1 MRWLPAISSRA
12 PGELRAGIALFFAI
26 AVISFIGPLLA
37 ADPTAITDPGAT
49 SLLPPGTVR
58 TQADLRDGTTLI
70 VERATIV
77 AGGWRF
83 TRLGQDLL
91 IDASRVAAV
100 HRRIYLF
107 GSDSVGRDVLA
118 RTLAGG
124 RNSLA
129 VGLSALALTLII
141 GLGVG
146 ALAGWA
152 GGVID
157 AVLMRVVDA
166 VLAIPLIFLML
177 LVATLMRPSP
187 LTLVLI
193 LGASTW
199 MGVARLVRAQVLS
212 LKSRPF
218 VLAAR
223 VAGASMPRILLRH
236 VFPNAL
242 TPITQDAALRLGD
255 LILIEASLS
264 YLGFGVRP
272 PTPSWGGMVAD
283 AQAVLGEAWWP
294 AALPVVLIALTVIAA
309 ALVADGLQHAQRRQ
323 STLE

>member
-1 MRWLPAISSRA
+1 VRRLPASLSCA
-12 PGELRAGIALFFAI
+12 PGELRAGIALFVAI
-26 AVISFIGPLLA
+26 AGISFVGPFLA
-37 ADPTAITDPGAT
+37 GDPTAITDPSTT

-58 TQADLRDGTTLI
+58 TQVDLRDGTTLI
-70 VERATIV
+70 VERATSV
-77 AGGWRF
+77 AGGWRCK
-83 TRLGQDLL
+83 RLGEDLL
-91 IDASRVAAV
+91 IEASRIAAV
-100 HRRIYLF
+100 HRRVYLF
-107 GSDSVGRDVLA
+107 GSDSVGRDILA

-124 RNSLA
+124 RISLA
-129 VGLSALALTLII
+129 VGLSALALTLVI

-152 GGVID
+152 GGLVD

-199 MGVARLVRAQVLS
+199 MGVARLVRGQVLS

-223 VAGASMPRILLRH
+223 VAGASAPRILLRH
-236 VFPNAL
+236 VLPNAL

-309 ALVADGLQHAQRRQ
+309 ALVADGLQHAQRRRIAVP
-323 STLE
+323 